1 MSYKITYRK
10 EAEQDIDDAANWYE
24 KQSKGLGFDF
34 LDEVEKKGK
43 IVEGNPFLYEKVYKS
58 LYRAVIE
65 RFPFN
70 IFYLIDNKSIIVVA
84 VIHGSRHPKKWKK
97 RI

>member
-1 MSYKITYRK
+1 MSYKITYRE
-10 EAEQDIDDAANWYE
+10 EAEQDIDEAAKWYE

-34 LDEVEKKGK
+34 LAEVEKKGLL
-43 IVEGNPFLYEKVYKS
+43 VESNPFLFVKIYKS
-58 LYRAVIE
+58 LHRAVVE

-70 IFYLIDNKSIIVVA
+70 IFYLIEGKSIIVVA
-84 VIHGSRHPKKWKK
+84 VIHGTRHPKKWQK